1 MVPTSALT
9 LLVLSLALVLRVGF
23 AVRSRFLVDGML
35 AAVLAVA
42 TLEIVDLLTGL
53 PLAPDRLFASA
64 AEMSLGRQVGRMF
77 PLVALSLAFLVVA
90 LLLSRSTGSRSRS
103 ASAALS
109 LMVANFGF
117 VLCVGYAYDTPL
129 LFSTAPLPPAFP
141 ASLALMLLG
150 FGVAGLTNDRRPFVF
165 FVGESVRAQLMRAL
179 LPVVTVSTIAFAALD
194 VATHRFGL
202 VQSPLTISLVFIAT
216 VAVLSAAVL
225 RSASR
230 IGLRIDRS
238 DAALVS
244 SNSAL
249 EHMVHDVAKT
259 MGRVVEQRDPYT
271 QGHEQRVA
279 ALAVRL
285 ARNMGL
291 SDDEVDGIEM
301 AGLLHDVGKLRV
313 PAEILTKPGRL
324 SAAEFAL
331 IKEHSQAG
339 YDILEGI
346 AFPWRIADAVLQHH
360 ERMDGSGYP
369 HGLAG
374 DAILTAARVLAVA
387 DAVEA
392 MAYDRPYRP
401 ALGLD
406 AAAKEIA
413 THPELF
419 DPAVARPA
427 VPLCTQRV
435 RLSYRPQACRR
446 ERRRAL
452 AEPNRWQ
459 EAS

>member
-1 MVPTSALT
+1 MPTSALT

-141 ASLALMLLG
+141 AS
-150 FGVAGLTNDRRPFVF
+150 
-165 FVGESVRAQLMRAL
+165 
-179 LPVVTVSTIAFAALD
+179 
-194 VATHRFGL
+194 
-202 VQSPLTISLVFIAT
+202 
-216 VAVLSAAVL
+216 
-225 RSASR
+225 R

-324 SAAEFAL
+324 SPAEFAL
-331 IKEHSQAG
+331 IKEHPQAG

-419 DPAVARPA
+419 DPAVAA
-427 VPLCTQRV
+427 SC
-435 RLSYRPQACRR
+435 A
-446 ERRRAL
+446 AL
-452 AEPNRWQ
+452 YA
-459 EAS
+459 AGTLVV